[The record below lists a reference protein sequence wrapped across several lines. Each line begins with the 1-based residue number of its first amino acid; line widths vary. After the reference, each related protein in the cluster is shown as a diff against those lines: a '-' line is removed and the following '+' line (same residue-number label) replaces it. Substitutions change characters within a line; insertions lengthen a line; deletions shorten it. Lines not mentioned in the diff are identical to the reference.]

1 MTNKA
6 FQTNK
11 HSRKLTKL
19 LSTKTC
25 CSLFVSHIPYA
36 IIFDI
41 NINRFCDI
49 NFLSLMMF
57 DQLAQLEH
65 CMSHAHPIMN
75 HMEISMISCEHCNV
89 ELTLLGKYMIQ
100 PYTSQLPINI
110 KNMLDETLFSKMT
123 CSIDSQQHDV
133 ESWN

>member
-1 MTNKA
+1 
-6 FQTNK
+6 
-11 HSRKLTKL
+11 
-19 LSTKTC
+19 
-25 CSLFVSHIPYA
+25 
-36 IIFDI
+36 
-41 NINRFCDI
+41 
-49 NFLSLMMF
+49 
-57 DQLAQLEH
+57 
-65 CMSHAHPIMN
+65 
-75 HMEISMISCEHCNV
+75 MISCEHCNV